1 MINHPTG
8 KKLQHHGIASPGK
21 LLCAGISAE
30 RAVITQS
37 SRQLVGLSYFLT
49 SPQQQQRTLVLGHL
63 THVISE
69 RPAPLKMSAA
79 ADQAY
84 FLTLVQRAEITPS
97 GEGPS

>member
-1 MINHPTG
+1 MHLEGTEEGSLRAGTVIRRAALAP
-8 KKLQHHGIASPGK
+8 QEAWIASPGK

-63 THVISE
+63 T
-69 RPAPLKMSAA
+69 
-79 ADQAY
+79 
-84 FLTLVQRAEITPS
+84 
-97 GEGPS
+97 